1 MIVKGRL
8 RRHRVQNKTVKK
20 YGTQKDKKLGF

>member
-1 MIVKGRL
+1 MIVKVRL

-20 YGTQKDKKLGF
+20 YGTQEDQKLGF